1 VLLHHVQVVEQPL
14 AGGADVDLVVGGR
27 RQAVVGVLDDPAGL
41 VQPDEQAGAATGGL
55 GDDAL
60 RARQGSG
67 AIAEVLGAEQLAA
80 DRAGEKLVGR
90 RGGPGKQTRQA
101 RRGQADPDRS
111 GLAGDNRP
119 AQRVSDEL
127 MADTRR
133 RNVAR
138 LVRAAPGLGRVRRVT
153 ANAGRTP

>member
-1 VLLHHVQVVEQPL
+1 VLLHHVRIVQQPFS
-14 AGGADVDLVVGGR
+14 GGTDVDVVVGGG
-27 RQAVVGVLDDPAGL
+27 RQAVVRVLEDPAGL
-41 VQPDEQAGAATGGL
+41 VQADEQAGAAAGGL
-55 GDDAL
+55 GDDPL
-60 RARQGSG
+60 SARQGAG
-67 AIAEVLGAEQLAA
+67 PVAQVLGAEQLAA

-133 RNVAR
+133 RNVA
-138 LVRAAPGLGRVRRVT
+138 LPVRATPGSRRVRRVT
-153 ANAGRTP
+153 AKDGLDP